1 MIDFSQHIFSHRQ
14 NFSELPAIKIDN
26 RIISYEELVD
36 NAMRV
41 ASALVDAGACNET
54 IGLVGQ
60 RQASSYIG
68 LLGIIFAGCNYT
80 PVNPKYNSSR
90 LSNVI
95 NGANVQFLVGDLND
109 IEKLNSSV
117 TSGIKLCIL
126 PERNS
131 PNDSSLTFTNG
142 DDLAENKYLIEPV
155 NSNGGDLAYINF
167 TSGSTGTPKG
177 VMVSRDNLQAF
188 LSNMKLIY
196 NLEPGF
202 RASQTFDLS
211 FDPSVSDIFFT
222 WMELGTLYVLPEAEI
237 LNPSDFIVR
246 EKSSFWNSVPS
257 IANFMLRTGNLRS
270 GSFPDLRYSMFIGE
284 LFPSSLGKAWSLA
297 APNST
302 VENFYGPTETTIYIT
317 RFVYSIK
324 SHNKQFHNGII
335 PIGQPFNGHSV
346 ALVDEKGQKINDSRT
361 GEIVFSG
368 AQLARGY
375 LNNDSE
381 TAKSFVKFDWDFYA
395 KTWYKTGDLG
405 FFNASGDLECI
416 GRSDNQIKVGGRR
429 LEIGEVESVLSKFEL
444 AKYAVVVPLRS
455 QDGIVTGLVA
465 FTLSDITKTD
475 IIQLRKQC
483 SELLDNVFF
492 PKKIFTITEFPL
504 APSGKTDR
512 KRLEE
517 HAKDLMGQ
525 K

>member
-1 MIDFSQHIFSHRQ
+1 MTDFPHHIFGHAQKFSH
-14 NFSELPAIKIDN
+14 LPAIKIDN
-26 RIISYEELVD
+26 RFISYGELID
-36 NAMRV
+36 KAMRV
-41 ASALVDAGACNET
+41 ASALLDAGACNET

-60 RQASSYIG
+60 RKASSYIG

-90 LSNVI
+90 ISDII
-95 NGANVQFLVGDLND
+95 NGANIQYLVGDLND
-109 IEKLNSSV
+109 IEKLNNSA

-126 PERNS
+126 PEGNC
-131 PNDSSLTFTNG
+131 PNDRSLTFTNG
-142 DDLAENKYLIEPV
+142 DNLADNKYLVEPI
-155 NSNGGDLAYINF
+155 NSNGSDLAYINF

-188 LSNMKLIY
+188 LGNMKLIY

-237 LNPSDFIVR
+237 LAPSDFIVR
-246 EKSSFWNSVPS
+246 EKISFWNSVPS
-257 IANFMLRTGNLRS
+257 IVNFMLRTGNLKP

-317 RFVYSIK
+317 RFVYSIEH
-324 SHNKQFHNGII
+324 HNSQFHNGII

-381 TAKSFVKFDWDFYA
+381 TVKSFVKFDWDLYA
-395 KTWYKTGDLG
+395 EIWYKTGDLG
-405 FFNASGDLECI
+405 FFNTSGDLECI
-416 GRSDNQIKVGGRR
+416 GRSDNQVKIGGRR
-429 LEIGEVESVLSKFEL
+429 LEIGEVEFVLSKFEL
-444 AKYAVVVPLRS
+444 TKYAVVVPLRG
-455 QDGIVTGLVA
+455 QDRIVTGLVA
-465 FTLSDITKTD
+465 FTLSDINKAE
-475 IIQLRKQC
+475 IIEVRKQC
-483 SELLDNVFF
+483 TELLDNVFF
-492 PKKIFTITEFPL
+492 PKKFFTITEFPL

-512 KRLEE
+512 KKLEE
-517 HAKDLMGQ
+517 LAQELMS
-525 K
+525 